1 MTSGRINQI
10 TTSETAQANQRNTT
24 ALHVAKRFTTLWI
37 QGLRLGSDEPDSCK
51 EHIRMQADICSP
63 SHLILQRCIQRYELP
78 AKFYSNWSRYFG
90 QAFPFEQHIGGRAEA
105 ATNTYLYLLL
115 IAPLIFNFSL
125 IIMQPTFFYHLR
137 RIAKLAIQ

>member
-10 TTSETAQANQRNTT
+10 TTSETAQTNQRNAT

-78 AKFYSNWSRYFG
+78 AKANSKWKSNFG
-90 QAFPFEQHIGGRAEA
+90 QAFPLEQHIGGQTEAELA
-105 ATNTYLYLLL
+105 HTYTYCELHHNLQFLSDNNATNRFDART
-115 IAPLIFNFSL
+115 
-125 IIMQPTFFYHLR
+125 QT
-137 RIAKLAIQ
+137 